1 MKLTSK
7 IFVTLFGIGLFPFAP
22 GTLASIAT
30 VIIWYFYI
38 KIFPFFSFI
47 ILITI
52 LTILAY
58 LLTRI
63 YIRDIKDKDPKEIV
77 IDEAI
82 GQSMPLMFLNVNSD
96 LYIIMV
102 AFVTFRF
109 FDIFKVYPI
118 NLSENLPGAIGII
131 ADDIVAGIYSII
143 VLMIFK
149 LLIF

>member
-1 MKLTSK
+1 M
-7 IFVTLFGIGLFPFAP
+7 
-22 GTLASIAT
+22 
-30 VIIWYFYI
+30 
-38 KIFPFFSFI
+38 
-47 ILITI
+47 
-52 LTILAY
+52 
-58 LLTRI
+58 
-63 YIRDIKDKDPKEIV
+63 YIRDIEDKDPKEIV